1 MRLAKTVASMGIVA
15 VSLTIGY
22 AQQPAGNEPKPST
35 TDPRANLKP
44 GFRDAQVAAWNLD
57 LVATLPKPAGF
68 FDPAA
73 PAGPISEP
81 ERPAGAPEEP
91 ETPRDP
97 NAPPPPPPPGAG
109 FTNSDLAFSGNHV
122 VVGSY
127 HRSEE
132 RRVGRE
138 CRCRLAA

>member
-1 MRLAKTVASMGIVA
+1 MGIVEAPASIGLIA
-15 VSLTIGY
+15 VSLAVGH

-57 LVATLPKPAGF
+57 LVATLPKPQGF
-68 FDPAA
+68 FDPSA

-81 ERPAGAPEEP
+81 EQPDDAPPRPPGP
-91 ETPRDP
+91 TPGVSQP
-97 NAPPPPPPPGAG
+97 GGVAPPPPGSG

-122 VVGSY
+122 
-127 HRSEE
+127 
-132 RRVGRE
+132 
-138 CRCRLAA
+138 